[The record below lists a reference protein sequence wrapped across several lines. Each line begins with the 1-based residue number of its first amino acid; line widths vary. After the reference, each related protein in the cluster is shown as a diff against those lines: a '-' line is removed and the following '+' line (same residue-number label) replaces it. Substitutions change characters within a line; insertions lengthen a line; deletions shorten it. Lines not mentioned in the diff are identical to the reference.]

1 MEEREPLR
9 LTFELPAQALDQAAR
24 LLEAVRLLL
33 EAGQARG
40 IPARQPLEQ
49 GESAGFDED
58 RFRALS
64 GERGEDVSSAPLS
77 PAAETSAAA
86 AAAAPSPIEPPGET
100 APAASAPSDRM
111 AEVPAVPT
119 AGEVVS
125 MEPGEAESVRY
136 DLESLEDPEVV
147 QTPER
152 EQAEPPG
159 PLPGDQ
165 SSPPEPP
172 GVQTGDM
179 VPIPDAPTARPEAG
193 QSLEDLPAAEVTVQ
207 YEAAPPP
214 GAVQTSVTPVAEQV
228 PDSFRRTGRDEA
240 YSALAPRPAPLTAE
254 AVNLAFRRDDRRY
267 DNGFPFY

>member
-33 EAGQARG
+33 EAGQARD

-49 GESAGFDED
+49 GESTGFDED
-58 RFRALS
+58 RFRALA
-64 GERGEDVSSAPLS
+64 GERGEDVSSAPRS

-111 AEVPAVPT
+111 AEIPAVPT
-119 AGEVVS
+119 TGEVVS

-136 DLESLEDPEVV
+136 DLESLEGPEVV
-147 QTPER
+147 RTPER
-152 EQAEPPG
+152 EQAETPG
-159 PLPGDQ
+159 PLPEDQ

-172 GVQTGDM
+172 GVQAGDM
-179 VPIPDAPTARPEAG
+179 VPIPDAPTARPEAE
-193 QSLEDLPAAEVTVQ
+193 QSLEDLPAAEVTVR
-207 YEAAPPP
+207 YEAAPP
-214 GAVQTSVTPVAEQV
+214 GAVQASVTPVAEQV

>member
-33 EAGQARG
+33 EAGQARD
-40 IPARQPLEQ
+40 IPARQSLER

-58 RFRALS
+58 RFRALA
-64 GERGEDVSSAPLS
+64 GERGEDVSSAPRS

-111 AEVPAVPT
+111 AEVPAAPT

-136 DLESLEDPEVV
+136 DLESLEGPEVV
-147 QTPER
+147 RTPER
-152 EQAEPPG
+152 EQAEAHG
-159 PLPGDQ
+159 PLPEDQ

-172 GVQTGDM
+172 GVQVGDM
-179 VPIPDAPTARPEAG
+179 VPIPDAPTARPEAE
-193 QSLEDLPAAEVTVQ
+193 QSLEDLPAAEVTVR
-207 YEAAPPP
+207 YEAAPP
-214 GAVQTSVTPVAEQV
+214 GAVQASVTPVAEQV

-267 DNGFPFY
+267 DNGFPLY